1 MVVLDQHGSEVRK
14 KNYEAAAIA
23 MISMLGCAIFWDC
36 DLSGWRLARSQEGS
50 WLVVIETDATCF
62 GVSACRCQRCGL

>member
-23 MISMLGCAIFWDC
+23 MISMLGCVFFGTVIYFTGKWVADC
-36 DLSGWRLARSQEGS
+36 KESRRQ
-50 WLVVIETDATCF
+50 LV
-62 GVSACRCQRCGL
+62 GGY